1 MSRKSRARAMKV
13 SGFVVIVLLAGWGTS
28 AAQFTEPKYPT
39 YTKPTLD
46 DLAKTEWATKLEEA
60 LKKIKDLEELSDKQD
75 QYLKDLEK
83 LSPDDDQYEPDYDP
97 PGSPELP
104 SLCKD
109 APECKACFKQP
120 YADLQ
125 NTRFRFDKL
134 RRLNKVTKDMLRDAI
149 SFGDAA
155 ANLAGGMAQ
164 LAWTSEKTRIR
175 GAEQN
180 FNKSYDAKYDELLAT
195 LKDNL
200 LGIAACE
207 SEIFGNEAWY
217 DRFGFMYQ
225 QFMAEAYRRPN

>member
-1 MSRKSRARAMKV
+1 MSTNSRSPAFTIGVIA
-13 SGFVVIVLLAGWGTS
+13 VVILFASWRGG
-28 AAQFTEPKYPT
+28 AAQVIQPKY
-39 YTKPTLD
+39 K
-46 DLAKTEWATKLEEA
+46 DLSFDEFTKLDTYKGVKDG
-60 LKKIKDLEELSDKQD
+60 LKKIKDIQDLNDKQD
-75 QYLKDLEK
+75 SYYKDLEK
-83 LSPDDDQYEPDYDP
+83 LSPEDDQYEPEYKL

-104 SLCKD
+104 SLCKNSQKCED
-109 APECKACFKQP
+109 CFKQP

-164 LAWTSEKTRIR
+164 LAWNSEKTKIR
-175 GAEQN
+175 GSEEG
-180 FNKSYDAKYDELLAT
+180 FNRSYDTKYDELLAT
-195 LKDNL
+195 LKSNL

-207 SEIFGNEAWY
+207 AQIFGNEAWY
-217 DRFGFMYQ
+217 DRFGFFYQ

>member
-1 MSRKSRARAMKV
+1 MSTNSRSQTVKV
-13 SGFVVIVLLAGWGTS
+13 GVIAVFILFGSWRGG
-28 AAQFTEPKYPT
+28 AAQVIQPKY
-39 YTKPTLD
+39 K
-46 DLAKTEWATKLEEA
+46 DLSFDEFTKLDTYKEMKDG
-60 LKKIKDLEELSDKQD
+60 LKKIKDIQELNEKQES
-75 QYLKDLEK
+75 YYKDLEK
-83 LSPDDDQYEPDYDP
+83 LSPEDDQYEPDYKL

-104 SLCKD
+104 SLCKNSQKC
-109 APECKACFKQP
+109 EACFKQP

-164 LAWTSEKTRIR
+164 LAWNSEKTKIR
-175 GAEQN
+175 ASEEG
-180 FNKSYDAKYDELLAT
+180 FNKSYDVKYEELLAT
-195 LKDNL
+195 LKNNL

-207 SEIFGNEAWY
+207 AEIFGNEAWY
-217 DRFGFMYQ
+217 DRFGFFYQ

>member
-1 MSRKSRARAMKV
+1 MSNSRSPTIKV
-13 SGFVVIVLLAGWGTS
+13 GVITLLILVASWRGS
-28 AAQFTEPKYPT
+28 AAQVIQPNYKDLS
-39 YTKPTLD
+39 LD
-46 DLAKTEWATKLEEA
+46 ELSKLETFTTLKDG
-60 LKKIKDLEELSDKQD
+60 LKKIKDLDELGDKQD
-75 QYLKDLEK
+75 SYYKDLEK
-83 LSPDDDQYEPDYDP
+83 LSPEDDQYEPDYKL
-97 PGSPELP
+97 PGTPELP

-109 APECKACFKQP
+109 SQKCEACFKQP

-155 ANLAGGMAQ
+155 AGLAGGMAP
-164 LAWTSEKTRIR
+164 LAWNTEKIKIR
-175 GAEQN
+175 AAEQN
-180 FNKSYDAKYDELLAT
+180 FNKSYDAKYEELLAT

-217 DRFGFMYQ
+217 DRFGFFYH

>member
-1 MSRKSRARAMKV
+1 MSNSRSPTIKV
-13 SGFVVIVLLAGWGTS
+13 GVITLLILVASWRGS
-28 AAQFTEPKYPT
+28 AAQVIQPNYKDLS
-39 YTKPTLD
+39 LD
-46 DLAKTEWATKLEEA
+46 ELSKLETFTTLKDG
-60 LKKIKDLEELSDKQD
+60 LKKIKDLDELGDKQNS
-75 QYLKDLEK
+75 YYKDLEN
-83 LSPDDDQYEPDYDP
+83 LSPDDDQYEPNYKL
-97 PGSPELP
+97 PGTPELP

-109 APECKACFKQP
+109 SQKCEACFKQP

-155 ANLAGGMAQ
+155 AGLAGGMAP
-164 LAWTSEKTRIR
+164 LAWNSEKTKIR

-180 FNKSYDAKYDELLAT
+180 FNKSYDAKYEELLAA

-207 SEIFGNEAWY
+207 EEIFGNEAWY
-217 DRFGFMYQ
+217 DRFGFFYQ